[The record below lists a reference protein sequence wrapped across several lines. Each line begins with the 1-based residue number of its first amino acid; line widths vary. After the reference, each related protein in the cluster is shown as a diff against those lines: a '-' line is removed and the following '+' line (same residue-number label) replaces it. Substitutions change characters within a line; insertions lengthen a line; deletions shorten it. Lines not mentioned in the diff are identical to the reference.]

1 MKRQI
6 EILLTQAIEKLKL
19 ESILDPTITPVIKI
33 VPTNT
38 SQHGDFSTNL
48 ALILSKATKI
58 MNPYVLAKKII
69 ESLPSS
75 TTIERV
81 EIANPGFINF
91 FLAKSSYQTIVA
103 SILKAGKQYGQSK
116 LGKGQHV
123 HLEYVSANPTGPLH
137 VGHGRGAAYGACV
150 ANLLR
155 AVGFKVHRE
164 YYVNDTGRQMGILTL
179 SVWIRYLQAYEATID
194 LPKSAYQGQYIIDI
208 AKELRKKYG
217 KQFFH
222 SPESIKAKIHEMI
235 GCNDAP
241 EVYLDVSVAIQK
253 TLLGQE
259 GFECILHMALDNI
272 LNDIKNDLKEFRV
285 IYDEWFH
292 ESRLIREGLLQE
304 GLELLTKHGYLYQKN
319 SAQWFRATT
328 LGDQKDRVL
337 IRKNGMPTYFVTDVA
352 YHLYK
357 FNQGYDQIIDIFG
370 ADHHGYIP
378 RIRAFLKGLGKSP
391 EKLRTLLVQ
400 FATLYRGDK
409 KVSMS
414 TRDGIF
420 VTLRELRQEVGND
433 AARFFYIMR
442 KPNQHLDFDL
452 ELAKSKS
459 NKNPVYYIQ
468 YAYAR
473 ICSVFRQLKIARQQ
487 WDRSAGIENLCLLS
501 NCYEKDLLIALS
513 SYPEIIQNAATNYAP
528 HLLAYYLQALANQ
541 FHTYYNAER
550 FLTKDDNVRNA
561 RLSLISSVQQVIFNG
576 LTLLGVCTTE
586 EM

>member
-6 EILLTQAIEKLKL
+6 EILLTQAIESLKSK
-19 ESILDPTITPVIKI
+19 SILDSEITPVIKI
-33 VPTNT
+33 MPTNT
-38 SQHGDFSTNL
+38 PQHGDFSTNL
-48 ALILSKATKI
+48 AFILSKAINI
-58 MNPYVLAKKII
+58 MNPHMLAEKII
-69 ESLPSS
+69 ESLPPSAK
-75 TTIERV
+75 IAKV
-81 EIANPGFINF
+81 EIAKPGFINF
-91 FLAKSSYQTIVA
+91 FLATSSYQTIVA
-103 SILKAGKQYGQSK
+103 SILKAGNQYGQSK
-116 LGKGQHV
+116 IGKGQHV

-150 ANLLR
+150 ANLLK

-164 YYVNDTGRQMGILTL
+164 YYVNDAGRQISILTL
-179 SVWIRYLQAYEATID
+179 SVWVRYLQSYEAAVD
-194 LPKSAYQGQYIIDI
+194 LPKNAYQGQYIIDI
-208 AKELRKKYG
+208 AQELKAKYG
-217 KQFFH
+217 KQFFR
-222 SPESIKAKIHEMI
+222 SPKFIKAKIHEMI
-235 GCNDAP
+235 GLNDNP
-241 EVYLDVSVAIQK
+241 EVYLDASVAAQK
-253 TLLGQE
+253 VLLGKE
-259 GFECILHMALDNI
+259 GFKCVFHVALDNI
-272 LNDIKNDLKEFRV
+272 LNDIKNDLEEFHV
-285 IYDEWFH
+285 IYDAWFH

-304 GLELLTKHGYLYQKN
+304 GFELLTKNGYIYQNN
-319 SAQWFRATT
+319 SAQWFRATV
-328 LGDQKDRVL
+328 LGDTKDRVL
-337 IRKNGMPTYFVTDVA
+337 IRKNGTPTYFFADVA

-391 EKLRTLLVQ
+391 EKLHTLLVQ
-400 FATLYRGDK
+400 FATLYRGDE

-414 TRDGIF
+414 TREGTF

-433 AARFFYIMR
+433 AARFFYIIR

-473 ICSVFRQLKIARQQ
+473 ICSVFRQLKTTRQQ
-487 WDRSAGIENLCLLS
+487 WDRSAGVEHLYLLS
-501 NCYEKDLLIALS
+501 NCYEKDLLIALA

-528 HLLAYYLQALANQ
+528 HLLAYYLQTLANQ

-550 FLTKDDNVRNA
+550 FLTEDDNLRNA
-561 RLSLISSVQQVIFNG
+561 RLSLISSVQQVILNG
-576 LTLLGVCTTE
+576 LTLLDICTTE